1 MRKLLSILSIA
12 LVTLMAIGCE
22 KAGNENTG
30 NENTPGVTFQ
40 FQNAKTTTTTAEV
53 QIIPSDI
60 EVNYFAHIVE
70 SAEIADMSD
79 KEIIDMSL
87 TLEGIKAYKGPQYL
101 TRTALKAGTE
111 YTAIAFA
118 VTETESVARYT
129 LTTEAASEP
138 IPADVFEIEIEV
150 KDIKATSAVAI
161 AKPNSSANRYYFRV
175 ITKMELDAFG
185 IYNDDY
191 QIFEYIL
198 ENPNSGDWVTQGETT
213 LNCRLAAETDY
224 LAVAFNYENWED
236 MHNQAAEMKLFRKA
250 FTTPEGEPID
260 PNSLFI
266 TDNLA
271 TTHTNF
277 SLDVTPSLGEDAHW
291 TYYVWTKSSYEQTLA
306 TEAKANIVM
315 RSYFGLNN
323 IAVEQG
329 YGFGDIIQTDK
340 LGKKGSNTITAYEQ
354 LHNDTEYVV
363 VLFYVDPTVTDPTE
377 VYDYNY
383 VAVEFK
389 TNAPSADS
397 VATLEVSEPII
408 VKDGFKYNINFVVKT
423 NEYAVDLLAGAQLWN
438 NYEFEKY
445 WDPND
450 WSQIQAFFMFRKPVG
465 EETLAAAKGA
475 DGATISFTDFDKED
489 YVFFFEVLNEENT
502 ATQFAV
508 RVKPE
513 MFDNAQ

>member
-1 MRKLLSILSIA
+1 MTMRKLFSMMTLS
-12 LVTLMAIGCE
+12 LVVLFAASCE
-22 KAGNENTG
+22 Q
-30 NENTPGVTFQ
+30 TPDNVGGTSGVTFE
-40 FQNAKTTTTTAEV
+40 FQNAKATANSIEV
-53 QIIPSDI
+53 QVIPSDAS
-60 EVNYFAHIVE
+60 VNYVAAIVE
-70 SAEIADMSD
+70 SATIADKSD
-79 KEIIDMSL
+79 ATIISDML
-87 TLEGIKAYKGPQYL
+87 AADDLKLKKGPQYL
-101 TRTALKAGTE
+101 SAKGLKADTE

-118 VTETESVARYT
+118 VNETEKVARLE
-129 LTTEAASEP
+129 LTTEASSDP
-138 IPADVFEIEIEV
+138 IPADEFEIEIEI
-150 KDIKATSAVAI
+150 KDIKATSATAI

-191 QIFEYIL
+191 QIFEYII

-224 LAVAFNYENWED
+224 LAVAFNFENWED
-236 MHNQAAEMKLFRKA
+236 MHNQVAEMKLFRKA
-250 FTTPEGEPID
+250 FTTPEGEPVD

-266 TDNLA
+266 TENLS

-277 SLDVTPSLGEDAHW
+277 SLDVTPTLGEDAHW
-291 TYYVWTKSSYEQTLA
+291 TYYIWTKDSYEQTLA

-340 LGKKGSNTITAYEQ
+340 LGKKGFNTISAYEP
-354 LHNDTEYVV
+354 LNNDTEYVAV
-363 VLFYVDPTVTDPTE
+363 IFYVDPTITDPTE

-389 TNAPSADS
+389 TLAPSADT
-397 VATLEVSEPII
+397 VATLDVSDPII
-408 VKDGFKYNINFVVKT
+408 VKDGFSYSVNFVVKT
-423 NEYAVDLLAGAQLWN
+423 NEYATDLLAGAQLWN

-465 EETLAAAKGA
+465 EETLTAAKSA
-475 DGATISFTDFDKED
+475 EGATISFTGFDKDD

-508 RVKPE
+508 RVTPD